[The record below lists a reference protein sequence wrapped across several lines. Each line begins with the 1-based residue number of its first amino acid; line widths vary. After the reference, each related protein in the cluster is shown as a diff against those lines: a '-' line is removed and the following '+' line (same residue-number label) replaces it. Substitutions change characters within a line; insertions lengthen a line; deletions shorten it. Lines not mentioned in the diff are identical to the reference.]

1 MGHSQPAREGLDGLH
16 YDVAIV
22 GGGINGVAIARECA
36 LAGRSVLLVEKDD
49 FASGTTS
56 RATRIIH
63 GGLRYLQYGEIGLVR
78 ESLRE
83 RERLLKERPHLVRP
97 IDFVLAMPTHGAM
110 RGALAVRTALWI
122 YGRAAGDRHA
132 KAKSTAAIESE
143 LDRGLKLSVFSYEDA
158 QCEYPERLAAE
169 WLGEAVHA
177 GATVR
182 NYAHV
187 LEIVVREG
195 KARGLRVRDRLS
207 RTEYEISADWVVNA
221 SGPWADEVLRQSGI
235 QQEQLIGGVRGSHIV
250 LPPFAGAPNQAL
262 YTEAAD
268 GRPIFVIPWAGQILI
283 GTTEAVHDGSPDH
296 AEPSSSEIAYLLA
309 AVRRLFPRVA
319 VSASDI
325 RYSYAGVRPLPFSPG
340 KSMASVSRRHIL
352 HDHLE
357 NGVAGLITLIGGKLT
372 TAASVARTCA
382 RMIGVRVPEPQAT
395 MVAAGAAAGIENT
408 FTQWS
413 RAVEKL
419 GGLRS
424 ESAAAVAEWHG
435 RRALCIARMA
445 GNERLLQQPL
455 CVHSHHIVA
464 EAVEAVQREWAV
476 TLSDILLRRVPV
488 ALGACWNEDCSR
500 LAATR
505 IGEVLGWT
513 ERRRDSELE
522 SFTEE
527 RQRFLHPARPAKN
540 ISSTQRD
547 LLLV

>member
-1 MGHSQPAREGLDGLH
+1 MGYSQPTREPLGGQH
-16 YDVAIV
+16 YDLAIV

-83 RERLLKERPHLVRP
+83 RELLLKERPHLVRP
-97 IDFVLAMPTHGAM
+97 IDFVLAMPTHGLL
-110 RGALAVRTALWI
+110 RSALAVRTALWI
-122 YGRAAGDRHA
+122 YGRAAGKRHA
-132 KAKSTAAIESE
+132 NPKSIAGIESA
-143 LDRGLKLSVFSYEDA
+143 LDRGLNLSLFSYEDA

-169 WLGEAVHA
+169 WLGEAVQA

-187 LEIVVREG
+187 LEVVVREG

-207 RTEYEISADWVVNA
+207 RTEYEVSADWVVNA

-235 QQEQLIGGVRGSHIV
+235 QQERLIGGVRGSHIV
-250 LPPFAGAPNQAL
+250 VPPFPGAPNRAL
-262 YTEAAD
+262 YTEASD
-268 GRPIFVIPWAGQILI
+268 GRPMFVIPWADQVLV
-283 GTTEAVHDGSPDH
+283 GTTEATHDGSPDL

-309 AVRRLFPRVA
+309 AIRRLFPR
-319 VSASDI
+319 SALTSSGI
-325 RYSYAGVRPLPFSPG
+325 RYSYAGVRPLPYSPG

-372 TAASVARTCA
+372 TAASVARTAA
-382 RMIGVRVPEPQAT
+382 RMMGIRVPEPPAT
-395 MVAAGAAAGIENT
+395 MVAAGTAAGVDNT
-408 FTQWS
+408 FVQWS
-413 RAVEKL
+413 RMVGKL
-419 GGLRS
+419 GGLRI

-445 GNERLLQQPL
+445 DNERSLQQPL
-455 CVHSHHIVA
+455 CSHSHHIVA
-464 EAVEAVQREWAV
+464 EAVEAVGREWAV

-488 ALGACWNEDCSR
+488 ALGSCWDEDCSR
-500 LAATR
+500 KAATR
-505 IGEVLGWT
+505 IGEALGWS
-513 ERRRDSELE
+513 ERRRESELE

-540 ISSTQRD
+540 MSSVTQD